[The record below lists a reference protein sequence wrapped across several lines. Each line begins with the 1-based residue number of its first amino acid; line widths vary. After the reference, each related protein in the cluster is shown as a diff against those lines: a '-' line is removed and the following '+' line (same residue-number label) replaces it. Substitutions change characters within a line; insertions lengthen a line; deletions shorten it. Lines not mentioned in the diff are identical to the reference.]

1 MISDTVKMS
10 EEFRTRAHGLFQHQ
24 TVLSIKQLF
33 HLTLFQKSLEVE
45 ELNSSCY
52 IHVQLMFFA
61 ESLKI
66 IIFLVFPFQ
75 EIEN

>member
-10 EEFRTRAHGLFQHQ
+10 EEFRTKAHGLFQHHI
-24 TVLSIKQLF
+24 VLSIKQLF

-52 IHVQLMFFA
+52 IHVQLMFFCRKFKDNNFF
-61 ESLKI
+61 SI
-66 IIFLVFPFQ
+66 SFSG
-75 EIEN
+75 N